1 MPHPLHIDQEHNSAI
16 RAEVGER
23 LRIIFRLAGRQ
34 KVPQPIRHFI
44 NRLDE
49 HEIEMKTSPSI
60 VPSEKEGWLR
70 RLYRSGRR
78 AK

>member
-1 MPHPLHIDQEHNSAI
+1 MPHPLHIDQEHNNAI

-49 HEIEMKTSPSI
+49 HEIEKKTSPSI
-60 VPSEKEGWLR
+60 VPSGDEGWLR
-70 RLYRSGRR
+70 RLLAGRIR
-78 AK
+78 